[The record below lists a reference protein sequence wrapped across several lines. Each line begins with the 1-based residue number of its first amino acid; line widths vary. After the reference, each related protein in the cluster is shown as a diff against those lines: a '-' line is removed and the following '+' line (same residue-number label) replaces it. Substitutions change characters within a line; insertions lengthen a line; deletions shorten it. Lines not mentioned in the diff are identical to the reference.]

1 MTKKGEKMKKRST
14 ETRRYLRVN
23 GQIHSLLFEL
33 GRFTRT
39 LGWHYY
45 IDLRVPAIVHHKNSW
60 SITPYRNGAFAI
72 GDIFVH
78 EDYIEVY
85 GKNYRYDGLFN
96 PFFGGISAR
105 TLYREIIDAIA
116 KYAVGAFLNKE
127 YADGDIIT
135 VDLHNKIVP
144 KRIKDDEKLKL
155 AEDDNLVTLIN
166 DLNEF
171 NIFVKLDDKHLPLL
185 KNGEYSDKWRI
196 VPCDFVREY
205 FIINNKYILAYDTLY
220 LGDFLYENER
230 HGIKLC
236 NNFYVSAKNLYD
248 AILSTIVKYALER
261 FRVDTTKISKLTIN
275 FESTR

>member
-1 MTKKGEKMKKRST
+1 MNNQIKPKNKRY
-14 ETRRYLRVN
+14 RYLKVDSEF
-23 GQIHSLLFEL
+23 QSLVFEL

-39 LGWHYY
+39 FGWHYY
-45 IDLRVPAIVHHKNSW
+45 LDLREPAIIHHDFHWKV
-60 SITPYRNGAFAI
+60 IPYRNGAFAI
-72 GDIFVH
+72 GDVVIH

-85 GKNYRYDGLFN
+85 GKNYRYDGLFI
-96 PFFGGISAR
+96 PFLGRISVR

-116 KYAVGAFLNKE
+116 KYAVGAFLRKQH
-127 YADGDIIT
+127 ADGDIIT

-144 KRIKDDEKLKL
+144 KRIKDGEKLKL

-185 KNGEYSDKWRI
+185 KNGEYSEKWSI
-196 VPCDFVREY
+196 KPSNFVREH
-205 FIINNKYILAYDTLY
+205 FIINNKYILAYYTLH

-236 NNFYVSAKNLYD
+236 DNFYVSAKNLYD
-248 AILSTIVKYALER
+248 AILSAIVKYALER